1 MKKVRLFV
9 NKDMTVIDLGQTDTY
24 ANFHSFDR
32 DEVVA
37 NVVKIVDRYSGGTRM
52 HDIYTDFKNPYRDVC
67 SIFNLNDENF
77 AKVRWVE

>member
-9 NKDMTVIDLGQTDTY
+9 NKDMTVIDLGQDSTY
-24 ANFHSFDR
+24 ANFHSFDH

-37 NVVKIVDRYSGGTRM
+37 NVVKIVDRGDM

-67 SIFNLNDENF
+67 SVFNLNELNF
-77 AKVRWVE
+77 ARVRWVE

>member
-9 NKDMTVIDLGQTDTY
+9 NKDMTVIDLRQNNTY

-37 NVVKIVDRYSGGTRM
+37 NVVKIVDREDM
-52 HDIYTDFKNPYRDVC
+52 HDIYTDFKNPYRSVC
-67 SIFNLNDENF
+67 SVFNLNDENF